1 MEEPIKKSTYTPSQ
15 KLRIY
20 KWRIEN
26 KESHKR
32 VNRKGNATYYE
43 KNREKVIKAVLDRRR
58 KQRETENLGKIECSD
73 SVNTPP
79 IK

>member
-1 MEEPIKKSTYTPSQ
+1 MEEEPIIKKSTYTPTQ

-26 KESHKR
+26 KELHKLI
-32 VNRKGNATYYE
+32 NRRGNATYYE

-58 KQRETENLGKIECSD
+58 RKKEMETLGEIEGSD
-73 SVNTPP
+73 
-79 IK
+79 IH